1 MLEAG
6 VNVNATDSNGFTAV
20 VYAAYM
26 GRTET
31 LRALLDAGADV
42 NLKDVFGRTALV
54 TAASLGRTET
64 VRDFLAAG
72 ADVNAR
78 DHRGWTALATTCSN
92 TGPIAEGSYAGRSI
106 IGAGPNRKYNGK
118 SWRSSGGD
126 PPFELSDNLAIGMR

>member
-78 DHRGWTALATTCSN
+78 DHRGWTALE
-92 TGPIAEGSYAGRSI
+92 PGSGSRLSA
-106 IGAGPNRKYNGK
+106 ANRAYL
-118 SWRSSGGD
+118 SSR
-126 PPFELSDNLAIGMR
+126 PFVTPSLRLF